1 MKSGDLISRG
11 RGAGH
16 PNRPKARVGLGVG
29 NHAGTDGETNALVGR
44 LVVGEVFGE
53 DTNHAGVVVGLGLA
67 DAAVAVAVG
76 VAVGVALGVAVALVV
91 AAVIAAAVIA
101 AAG

>member
-29 NHAGTDGETNALVGR
+29 DHAGTDGETNALVGR

-76 VAVGVALGVAVALVV
+76 VGVAVGVALGVTV
-91 AAVIAAAVIA
+91 AAILAFGGYV
-101 AAG
+101 

>member
-16 PNRPKARVGLGVG
+16 PNRPKAGVGLGVG

-53 DTNHAGVVVGLGLA
+53 DTDHAGVVVGLGRAMSSLSVEEWLMRRWMVRYT
-67 DAAVAVAVG
+67 DRR
-76 VAVGVALGVAVALVV
+76 
-91 AAVIAAAVIA
+91 VIGRAECSQRRAQLC
-101 AAG
+101 